1 VLTLAT
7 ATAIA
12 LLSAAAGALAVSLGT
27 ERKAAPAAPAVVQPR
42 LLVPAGAHAIAA
54 VVDGKLWLTTRS
66 GLRIE
71 GLPVESAGLS
81 PHAWYVAAG
90 IGRSLIV
97 MAPSG
102 TRAWSQPTRGPV
114 AAIAW
119 APSGLRIAY
128 VVRAGRT
135 FQLRL
140 IEGDGD
146 HDRLVDASVRP
157 LRPAWHADSLA
168 VAYVGAGGRPALYD
182 LAHGTHRIVRTFPAP
197 ARPRDVGLPGHV
209 RSVDVR

>member
-1 VLTLAT
+1 VLG
-7 ATAIA
+7 
-12 LLSAAAGALAVSLGT
+12 AAAGALAVSQ
-27 ERKAAPAAPAVVQPR
+27 RARHDAAPAVAAPR

-54 VVDGKLWLTTRS
+54 VVDGKLWLSTRS

-71 GLPVESAGLS
+71 GLPVASAGLS
-81 PHAWYVAAG
+81 PHARYVAAG

-102 TRAWSQPTRGPV
+102 TRAWSHPTPGPV
-114 AAIAW
+114 AAIGW

-128 VVRAGRT
+128 VVRLGRG

-157 LRPAWHADSLA
+157 SRPVWRADSLA
-168 VAYVGAGGRPALYD
+168 VAYVGAGGRPILYD
-182 LAHGTHRIVRTFPAP
+182 LAHGRHRVLGSPP
-197 ARPRDVGLPGHV
+197 PSARYRQVGLPGHV
-209 RSVDVR
+209 ETVDVR